1 MKQHVFFT
9 FLWVASSL
17 SLWSVPEVLVAVG
30 AHGNEEF
37 GKKFTRWANAWKDA
51 CSKGGATFSMI
62 EKPIGDTSPREQI
75 KAWLSSRSDGDSSLW
90 IIFIGHGTFDGKRA
104 KLNLRGPDV
113 SATELAA
120 WIKPVKAPV
129 VFFNTASSSSPFIS
143 AISGANRVIIT
154 ATRSG
159 GEQNFARFG
168 EYLSVAIGNADA
180 DLDKDGQTSVLEAF
194 LVASRQLSDFYDAE
208 GRLATEHPL
217 IDDNGDQL
225 GTPPEWFRGVRPV
238 KKSVDGS
245 PDGYRA
251 HQFHLVLGEQEKLVP
266 EELRRERDALEVEV
280 YKLRDQKAQ
289 LPEEEYYQKLETI
302 LRKIGRIYEQAG

>member
-1 MKQHVFFT
+1 M
-9 FLWVASSL
+9 ASSL

-37 GKKFTRWANAWKDA
+37 GQKFTRWANAWKDA

-159 GEQNFARFG
+159 GEQILPALESIYQLLSAMQTPILTRMARPPCWKPF
-168 EYLSVAIGNADA
+168 LWHLVNS
-180 DLDKDGQTSVLEAF
+180 QTSMMLKV
-194 LVASRQLSDFYDAE
+194 V
-208 GRLATEHPL
+208 
-217 IDDNGDQL
+217 
-225 GTPPEWFRGVRPV
+225 
-238 KKSVDGS
+238 
-245 PDGYRA
+245 
-251 HQFHLVLGEQEKLVP
+251 
-266 EELRRERDALEVEV
+266 
-280 YKLRDQKAQ
+280 
-289 LPEEEYYQKLETI
+289 
-302 LRKIGRIYEQAG
+302 